1 MADEAFASLKTAGD
15 KWINQRVDD
24 AEDIVKKFTKGKTTL
39 VSQMFNQQKLPFLP
53 NWFSTI
59 ITIFIKSSTSNEFSP
74 LQTKLKREAVQTLE
88 TIQDLLMNPFND
100 ILGLADN
107 FISRYS
113 DLFGL
118 VHNIKKAYD
127 TLKEG

>member
-1 MADEAFASLKTAGD
+1 MYTSKC
-15 KWINQRVDD
+15 
-24 AEDIVKKFTKGKTTL
+24 
-39 VSQMFNQQKLPFLP
+39 
-53 NWFSTI
+53 
-59 ITIFIKSSTSNEFSP
+59 TSNEFPP
-74 LQTKLKREAVQTLE
+74 LQRKLKREAVQTLE
-88 TIQDLLMNPFND
+88 TIQDLLMNPFHD